1 MLLTN
6 VVAGKAGFTQAT
18 VYSGN
23 SLQQMHYW
31 NQQNL
36 LTPSHLWESS
46 SKWLQKVTCRVRCR
60 AWSKLPAVQCQL
72 FCFTSSMN
80 KSTGCLYQQARE
92 LFLTGLQ
99 KQHLNLSGFSYLTG
113 SGRLAKSLIPE
124 QCMGQRK
131 MSSILWVNP
140 IFNWWK
146 FRKLLPRR

>member
-1 MLLTN
+1 MVLQVKLVLLRQQ
-6 VVAGKAGFTQAT
+6 FTQVTAYRKCVT
-18 VYSGN
+18 EISRTCR
-23 SLQQMHYW
+23 
-31 NQQNL
+31 L
-36 LTPSHLWESS
+36 LHTFIESS

-80 KSTGCLYQQARE
+80 KSTGCLYQQARQ